1 MFCCKSNNAVVAG
14 KKGDSSIVHEQAP
27 NNAPTND
34 DEYQAFLS
42 RPSQNKRRLN
52 KYDQPLDETSA
63 DITLDTIKSDKDKV
77 QKKSRVSSSIAKDN
91 VIVPSVLTTTSSDDI
106 STVYEEPPKAPKGS
120 FVLLPDEPQRGYEP
134 YNIVDYGLKEK
145 WTKRM
150 PYRIGTL
157 VWYRCVGVQKF
168 NWYIPGIIEG
178 YVFSD
183 LNKYQV
189 IGYKIG
195 VEISA
200 DKHTEIPN
208 DQLANAE
215 PENVMLR
222 WDEKEPVC
230 PVKGISMRTSNNDS
244 SDRIAKLVDEF
255 GEDLGYKGARQ
266 NDSGLV
272 IQSLF
277 YIYIIILR

>member
-1 MFCCKSNNAVVAG
+1 
-14 KKGDSSIVHEQAP
+14 
-27 NNAPTND
+27 
-34 DEYQAFLS
+34 
-42 RPSQNKRRLN
+42 
-52 KYDQPLDETSA
+52 
-63 DITLDTIKSDKDKV
+63 
-77 QKKSRVSSSIAKDN
+77 
-91 VIVPSVLTTTSSDDI
+91 
-106 STVYEEPPKAPKGS
+106 
-120 FVLLPDEPQRGYEP
+120 
-134 YNIVDYGLKEK
+134 
-145 WTKRM
+145 M